1 MKKVLLVLSVAMAAI
16 VMTSCFGREC
26 VCTTISKEDGK
37 KTGKSKDIVYK
48 KAKHSDDYCKDLKG
62 DAKSETETIDGVK
75 YEYEYKCK

>member
-26 VCTTISKEDGK
+26 ACTMVTKEDGK
-37 KTGKSKDIVYK
+37 KTEKDKSIVYK
-48 KAKHSDDYCKDLKG
+48 KAKHASDECKQMTDYQVE
-62 DAKSETETIDGVK
+62 KSETIDGVK